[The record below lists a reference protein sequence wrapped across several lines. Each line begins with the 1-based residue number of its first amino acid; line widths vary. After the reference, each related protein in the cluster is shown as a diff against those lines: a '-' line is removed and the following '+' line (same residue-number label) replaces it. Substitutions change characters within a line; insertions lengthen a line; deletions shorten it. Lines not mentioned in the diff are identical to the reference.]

1 MKDGRIGNNET
12 KIYLKLLKIWR
23 VGKLV
28 CWPSD
33 NEYFDFTEFGPLSSF
48 YLKLMNGN
56 IGINVAKLNMK
67 EVENRIDSLKRK
79 KAKKSTYKKNKE
91 DVFKSAR
98 ALYDRMNIIVDAFK
112 RLVFESKHFP
122 DISVDYESD
131 IDDKDDFDFQI
142 PREVTPRNLIP
153 DFGIDTLFN
162 NKYEQLDM
170 PDLECEESAAQ
181 TRKQTAAGLKILTPC
196 QMLRRLPFF

>member
-33 NEYFDFTEFGPLSSF
+33 NECFDFTEFGPLPSF
-48 YLKLMNGN
+48 YLKLMNRN

-79 KAKKSTYKKNKE
+79 KAKKSTYKKKI
-91 DVFKSAR
+91 KKMS
-98 ALYDRMNIIVDAFK
+98 
-112 RLVFESKHFP
+112 SKVPEHCMM
-122 DISVDYESD
+122 E
-131 IDDKDDFDFQI
+131 
-142 PREVTPRNLIP
+142 
-153 DFGIDTLFN
+153 
-162 NKYEQLDM
+162 
-170 PDLECEESAAQ
+170 
-181 TRKQTAAGLKILTPC
+181 
-196 QMLRRLPFF
+196 